1 MSIERLAQITQDL
14 NLKCSL
20 DAKSDI
26 VKIEELF
33 IELEKKKQAFIE
45 WLESYPLNKTCDF
58 DTLVRADL
66 LMEVVDKA
74 NEML

>member
-33 IELEKKKQAFIE
+33 IEQEKKKQAFIK
-45 WLESYPLNKTCDF
+45 WLETM
-58 DTLVRADL
+58 ADEYVA
-66 LMEVVDKA
+66 MRYVVDKA
-74 NEML
+74 KEKL